1 MVGWW
6 VKKSE
11 SDDTQVEIEFLA
23 HVVALGNLPVVNE
36 LKVLV
41 FKSAPHVA
49 TSTSGSFGAEPT
61 TTTHTNFLTK
71 NVRVSRKSR
80 CID

>member
-11 SDDTQVEIEFLA
+11 SDDTQVEIDFLA

-41 FKSAPHVA
+41 FKSAPHVV
-49 TSTSGSFGAEPT
+49 TSANFGAETT